1 MNEAIKMQ
9 LSAFVDG
16 ELPENEKELLL
27 RRLSQDAG
35 LRQQVAEYLMVGRAM
50 RGEKQIGGVNELRDR
65 VANELGEK
73 PMQDGH
79 VDIAASKNRLLRP
92 LSGIAIAATV
102 ALVGILGLQ
111 QVTDV
116 DTPEVT
122 PPDAIVDTVDFP
134 TQPEADDI
142 LRQYRRIHDAHASDS
157 INARL
162 AAFELRQESTDQ
174 DEEPPLAPTDE
185 TDQPEVADSDTE

>member
-16 ELPENEKELLL
+16 ELPENEMELLL

-35 LRQQVAEYLMVGRAM
+35 LRQQVAEYLTIGRAM

-79 VDIAASKNRLLRP
+79 LDSAASKNRLLRP
-92 LSGIAIAATV
+92 LSGVAIAATV
-102 ALVGILGLQ
+102 ALVAILGLQ

-116 DTPEVT
+116 NVPEVPET
-122 PPDAIVDTVDFP
+122 DAIVDAGDFP
-134 TQPEADDI
+134 TQPEADDV
-142 LRQYRRIHDAHASDS
+142 LRQYRRLHDAQASDS
-157 INARL
+157 IDARL
-162 AAFELRQESTDQ
+162 AAFELRQESADQ
-174 DEEPPLAPTDE
+174 DAEPPPTEQTDE
-185 TDQPEVADSDTE
+185 TEEADSATE

>member
-16 ELPENEKELLL
+16 ELPENEMELLL

-35 LRQQVAEYLMVGRAM
+35 LRQQVAAYLAIGRAM
-50 RGEKQIGGVNELRDR
+50 RGDKQIGGVNELRDR

-79 VDIAASKNRLLRP
+79 VDGAASKNRLLRP

-102 ALVGILGLQ
+102 ALVAILGLQ

-116 DTPEVT
+116 NV
-122 PPDAIVDTVDFP
+122 PDETEPDVVVDTGDFP

-142 LRQYRRIHDAHASDS
+142 LRQYRRLHDAQASDS
-157 INARL
+157 IDARL
-162 AAFELRQESTDQ
+162 AAFERRQESADQ
-174 DEEPPLAPTDE
+174 DAESPPTAQTD
-185 TDQPEVADSDTE
+185 DPEVADSAKE